1 MVLTLGKKHYGIDRN
16 IEVSCTHFMQG
27 QALRI
32 GCGSGFWGDSAAGP
46 KQLVQAGVDVLVLDY
61 LSEITMSLLA
71 RARKKRPEL
80 GYTPDF
86 ISSVMAPL
94 AAEISARRIKVIANA
109 GGVNPEG
116 CRDALR
122 AALDRL
128 GIHLSIAV
136 VSGDD
141 ISSELASL
149 RGAGRLDLETQRP
162 LPPAVI
168 SANAYLGAFPIAA
181 ALRNGAD
188 VVITGR
194 CVDSALVLGPLIA
207 AFDWRADDLDRLAM
221 GSLAGHIVECGV
233 QATGGIFTDWRDVA
247 SGWDNMGFPIV
258 ECHSDGS
265 FVVTKPAGT
274 GGRVSCATVAEQITY
289 EVHDP
294 SRYLLPDVTC
304 DFSDVQLD
312 QEGEDRVLVTG
323 ARGLPAPADYKAS
336 LTYHDGYRCMAT
348 MLIAGREAVAK
359 AKCVGEA
366 ILKRTRRMLHEAGF
380 ADYAR
385 TSIEVLGS
393 ETLYGAQSRAL
404 ESREVIL
411 KIATMHAEE
420 AALQLFARE
429 IYPAATSM
437 AQGITGFAGGRPE
450 VQPVVRLASCLV
462 PKARVRV
469 AVDVAGVREE
479 LALADDVPRDAR
491 SERPRSWSFET
502 FGGPC
507 VTVPLIR
514 LAHGRSGDKGDRV
527 NIGIIARRP
536 EYLPAIGASLTAAA
550 VREYLSH
557 LVHGEVERFDWP
569 GLCAFN
575 FVLRGALEGG
585 GTASLRYDPQGKSYA
600 QVLMGMPVPV
610 PVDWLGT
617 LVREE

>member
-1 MVLTLGKKHYGIDRN
+1 M
-16 IEVSCTHFMQG
+16 EVSCTHFMHG
-27 QALRI
+27 QVLRI
-32 GCGSGFWGDSAAGP
+32 GCGSGFWGDSAAGTG
-46 KQLVQAGVDVLVLDY
+46 QLVQAGVDVLALDY

-86 ISSVMAPL
+86 ISTVMAPL
-94 AAEISARRIKVIANA
+94 AAEISRRRIKVVANA

-122 AALDRL
+122 AALDRQ
-128 GIHLSIAV
+128 GIRLSIAV

-141 ISSELASL
+141 VSSELDYL
-149 RGAGRLDLETQRP
+149 RNAGRLDLETQRP
-162 LPPAVI
+162 LPSAVI

-207 AFDWRADDLDRLAM
+207 AFDWRASDLNRLAM

-247 SGWDNMGFPIV
+247 GGWDNMGFPIV
-258 ECHSDGS
+258 ECRGDGS
-265 FVVTKPAGT
+265 FVVTKPDGT
-274 GGRVSCATVAEQITY
+274 GGCVSPATVAEQITY

-294 SRYLLPDVTC
+294 SRYVLPDVTC
-304 DFSDVQLD
+304 DFSEVRVEQV
-312 QEGEDRVLVTG
+312 GADRVLVTG
-323 ARGLPAPADYKAS
+323 ARGLLAPADYKAS

-366 ILKRTRRMLHEAGF
+366 ILVRTRRMLREAGF
-380 ADYAR
+380 ADYVR
-385 TSIEVLGS
+385 TSIEVLGGES
-393 ETLYGAQSRAL
+393 LYGAQSRAL
-404 ESREVIL
+404 QSREVIL
-411 KIATMHAEE
+411 KIATMHTDE

-450 VQPVVRLASCLV
+450 VQPVVRLASCLI
-462 PKARVRV
+462 PKSRVRMQ
-469 AVDVAGVREE
+469 VDVDGVREE
-479 LALADDVPRDAR
+479 LSIAADGHGDTLG
-491 SERPRSWSFET
+491 EKPRSLSFET
-502 FGGPC
+502 LEGPF
-507 VTVPLIR
+507 TYVPLIR

-527 NIGIIARRP
+527 NIGVIARRP
-536 EYLPAIGASLTAAA
+536 EYLPAIAAA
-550 VREYLSH
+550 VAPDAVRQYLIH
-557 LVHGEVERFDWP
+557 LVHGDVERFDWP
-569 GLCAFN
+569 GLHAFN
-575 FVLRGALEGG
+575 FVLHGALDGG

-600 QVLMGMPVPV
+600 QILMDMPVRV
-610 PVDWLGT
+610 PVAWLAAYS
-617 LVREE
+617 LERAE

>member
-1 MVLTLGKKHYGIDRN
+1 MH
-16 IEVSCTHFMQG
+16 G
-27 QALRI
+27 QVLRI

-46 KQLVQAGVDVLVLDY
+46 RQLVHAGVDVLALDY

-71 RARKKRPEL
+71 RARRKRPEL

-86 ISSVMAPL
+86 VGAVMTPL
-94 AAEISARRIKVIANA
+94 AAEISRRRIKVIANA

-122 AALDRL
+122 AALDRQ
-128 GIHLSIAV
+128 GIRLSIAV

-141 ISSELASL
+141 VSSELDSL
-149 RGAGRLDLETQRP
+149 RSAGRIDLETQSP

-207 AFDWRADDLDRLAM
+207 AFDWRASDLDRLAM

-233 QATGGIFTDWRDVA
+233 QATGGIFTDWRDVV

-258 ECHSDGS
+258 ECHRDGS
-265 FVVTKPAGT
+265 FVVTKPEGT
-274 GGRVSCATVAEQITY
+274 GGCVSLATVAEQITY

-294 SRYLLPDVTC
+294 ARYVLPDVTC
-304 DFSDVQLD
+304 DFSEVRLEQV
-312 QEGEDRVLVTG
+312 GADRVFVTG
-323 ARGLPAPADYKAS
+323 ARGLPAPVDYKAS

-348 MLIAGREAVAK
+348 MLIAGSEAVDK

-366 ILKRTRRMLHEAGF
+366 IFARTRRMLSEAGF

-393 ETLYGAQSRAL
+393 ESLYGAQSRAL
-404 ESREVIL
+404 QSREVIL

-420 AALQLFARE
+420 KALLLFARE

-450 VQPVVRLASCLV
+450 VQPVVRLASCLIS
-462 PKARVRV
+462 KLRVQTQ
-469 AVDVAGVREE
+469 VDVDGLREAFHSAE
-479 LALADDVPRDAR
+479 TFESGRTHERAR
-491 SERPRSWSFET
+491 SSSFET
-502 FGGPC
+502 IEGPC
-507 VTVPLIR
+507 TEVPLIQ

-527 NIGIIARRP
+527 NIGVIARRP
-536 EYLPAIGASLTAAA
+536 EYLPAIAAALTPAA
-550 VREYLSH
+550 VREYLIH
-557 LVHGEVERFDWP
+557 LVHGDVERFDWP
-569 GLCAFN
+569 GIHAFN
-575 FVLRGALEGG
+575 FVLQGALDGG
-585 GTASLRYDPQGKSYA
+585 GTASLRYDPQGKTYA
-600 QVLMGMPVPV
+600 QILMDMPVAV
-610 PVDWLGT
+610 PVTWIAKFEVT
-617 LVREE
+617 E

>member
-1 MVLTLGKKHYGIDRN
+1 MEN
-16 IEVSCTHFMQG
+16 EVSCTHQMQG
-27 QALRI
+27 KVVRI

-46 KQLVQAGVDVLVLDY
+46 RQLVQAGVDVLALDY

-86 ISSVMAPL
+86 VSSVMAPL
-94 AAEISARRIKVIANA
+94 AAEISARRIKVVANA

-122 AALDRL
+122 AALDRR
-128 GIHLSIAV
+128 GVRLSIAV

-141 ISSELASL
+141 VSSELGYL
-149 RGAGRLDLETQRP
+149 RDAGHPDLETQRP
-162 LPPAVI
+162 LPRSVI

-207 AFDWRADDLDRLAM
+207 AFDWRACDLDQLAM

-258 ECHSDGS
+258 ECRSDGS
-265 FVVTKPAGT
+265 FVVTKPEGT
-274 GGRVSCATVAEQITY
+274 GGRVSPATVAEQITY

-304 DFSDVQLD
+304 NFSDVRLEQV
-312 QEGEDRVLVTG
+312 GADRVLVTG
-323 ARGLPAPADYKAS
+323 ARGLPAPEDYKAS

-359 AKCVGEA
+359 ATCVGEA
-366 ILKRTRRMLHEAGF
+366 ILARTRRMLLEAGF
-380 ADYAR
+380 ADYSR
-385 TSIEVLGS
+385 TSIEVLGGES
-393 ETLYGAQSRAL
+393 LYGTHSRAL
-404 ESREVIL
+404 QSREVIL
-411 KIATMHAEE
+411 KIATTHTEE

-450 VQPVVRLASCLV
+450 VQPVVRLASCLI
-462 PKARVRV
+462 PKSRVRMEID
-469 AVDVAGVREE
+469 VDGVPEE
-479 LALADDVPRDAR
+479 LPSAENKDGDPLY
-491 SERPRSWSFET
+491 EKPRSLSFET
-502 FGGPC
+502 LEGPF

-536 EYLPAIGASLTAAA
+536 EYLSAIAAA
-550 VREYLSH
+550 LTPDAVRDYLNH
-557 LVHGEVERFDWP
+557 LVHGEIERFDWP
-569 GLCAFN
+569 GIHAFN
-575 FVLRGALEGG
+575 LVLHGALDGG

-600 QVLMGMPVPV
+600 QILMDMPVPV
-610 PVDWLGT
+610 PVSWLENFEVTG
-617 LVREE
+617 

>member
-1 MVLTLGKKHYGIDRN
+1 MH
-16 IEVSCTHFMQG
+16 G
-27 QALRI
+27 QLLRI

-46 KQLVQAGVDVLVLDY
+46 RQLVQAGVDVLALDY

-86 ISSVMAPL
+86 ISAVMTPL
-94 AAEISARRIKVIANA
+94 AAEISKRRIKVVANA

-122 AALDRL
+122 AALDRQ
-128 GIHLSIAV
+128 GIRLSIAV

-141 ISSELASL
+141 VSSVLDDL
-149 RGAGRLDLETQRP
+149 RSTGQLDLETQRP
-162 LPPAVI
+162 LPSAVI

-188 VVITGR
+188 IVITGR

-207 AFDWRADDLDRLAM
+207 AFDWRACDLDRLAM

-233 QATGGIFTDWRDVA
+233 QASGGIFTDWRDVV

-265 FVVTKPAGT
+265 FIVTKPEGT
-274 GGRVSCATVAEQITY
+274 GGCVSPATVAEQITY

-294 SRYLLPDVTC
+294 ARYVLPDVTC
-304 DFSDVQLD
+304 DFSDVRLQ
-312 QEGEDRVLVTG
+312 QIGKDRVLVTG
-323 ARGLPAPADYKAS
+323 ARGLPAPVNYKAS

-366 ILKRTRRMLHEAGF
+366 ILARTRWMLSEAGF

-393 ETLYGAQSRAL
+393 ESLYGAQSRAL
-404 ESREVIL
+404 SSREVIL
-411 KIATMHAEE
+411 KIATMHADD

-450 VQPVVRLASCLV
+450 VQPVVRLASCLI
-462 PKARVRV
+462 PKSRVRTHLD
-469 AVDVAGVREE
+469 VDGVREE
-479 LALADDVPRDAR
+479 LSVAEDDHSNGADV
-491 SERPRSWSFET
+491 RPRPLSFATLE
-502 FGGPC
+502 GPF
-507 VTVPLIR
+507 TDVPLIR

-527 NIGIIARRP
+527 NIGVIARRP
-536 EYLPAIGASLTAAA
+536 EYLPAMAAA
-550 VREYLSH
+550 LTPDALRAYLIH
-557 LVHGEVERFDWP
+557 LVHGEIERFDWP
-569 GLCAFN
+569 GLHAFN
-575 FVLRGALEGG
+575 FVLHEALEGG

-600 QVLMGMPVPV
+600 QILMDMPVRV
-610 PVDWLGT
+610 PVAWLESFE
-617 LVREE
+617 VSE